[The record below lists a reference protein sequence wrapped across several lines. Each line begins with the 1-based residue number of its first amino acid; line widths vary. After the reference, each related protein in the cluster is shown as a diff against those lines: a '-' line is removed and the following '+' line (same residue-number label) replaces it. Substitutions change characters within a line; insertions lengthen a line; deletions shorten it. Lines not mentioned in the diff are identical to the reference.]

1 MNHEGHDEREG
12 IRNLGMRLP
21 SPLSDEAERAMT
33 DTIGCA
39 IAVHKA
45 LGPGYLESIYQK
57 AMRVEFEAHGIGYES
72 EKSIVVNYRGVQI
85 HAQRVDLIVR
95 GLIVVELKAVTRFD
109 EIHRAQV
116 ISYLRTTGLRAGL
129 LINFRA
135 RLLKAGLQR
144 IVLSS

>member
-57 AMRVEFEAHGIGYES
+57 AMRVEFEAHGIGYEFRWDRLPKTS
-72 EKSIVVNYRGVQI
+72 MTDPFVSVAETVGKSSR
-85 HAQRVDLIVR
+85 
-95 GLIVVELKAVTRFD
+95 
-109 EIHRAQV
+109 
-116 ISYLRTTGLRAGL
+116 
-129 LINFRA
+129 
-135 RLLKAGLQR
+135 
-144 IVLSS
+144 